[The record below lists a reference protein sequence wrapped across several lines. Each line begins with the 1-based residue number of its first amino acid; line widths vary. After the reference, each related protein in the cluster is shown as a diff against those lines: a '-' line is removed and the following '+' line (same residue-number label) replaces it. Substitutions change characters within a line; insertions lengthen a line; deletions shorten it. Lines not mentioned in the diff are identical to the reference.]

1 MTDSLSDL
9 NDIKLLRSLS
19 QNFETDVL
27 DDMVGN
33 LLVVLDERRVEE
45 VLLSQ
50 EPELK
55 NTKLEYIRKKL
66 LENGIEPTE
75 FIFF

>member
-9 NDIKLLRSLS
+9 NDINLLRSLS
-19 QNFETDVL
+19 QNFEIDVL
-27 DDMVGN
+27 EDMVGN

-45 VLLSQ
+45 ALLNQ

-66 LENGIEPTE
+66 LENGMEPIE